1 MLEGCLKSH
10 FFPFSGRTR
19 EGTRGA
25 EREKRDSDMNTSVHC
40 SQNLTLCRESPITTE
55 INQGRAVCSKAMAPL
70 CIVIDCVRRVCGVKR
85 RRGGGE
91 RSIQSKID
99 ECLTPREL
107 RQAGSSILVNI
118 TFTTVVMR
126 GCCCAERCIV
136 GGGERVYQDWNDI
149 PKMGVNGLGMGG
161 ALLKGFPESFTP

>member
-126 GCCCAERCIV
+126 GCCVQREALLE
-136 GGGERVYQDWNDI
+136 GEREFTRI
-149 PKMGVNGLGMGG
+149 GMIFQKGG
-161 ALLKGFPESFTP
+161 SMA